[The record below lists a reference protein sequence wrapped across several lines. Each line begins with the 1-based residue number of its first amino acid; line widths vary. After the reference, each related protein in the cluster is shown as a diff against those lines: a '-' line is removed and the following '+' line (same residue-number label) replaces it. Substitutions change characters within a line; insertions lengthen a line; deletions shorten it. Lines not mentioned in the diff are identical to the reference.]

1 MKSAIMAV
9 AKSGVR
15 DLSKRAVMSGVHG
28 EGQ

>member
-1 MKSAIMAV
+1 MAV